1 MHVKTYCLQ
10 SKYLQLES
18 IPNASR
24 DVVNRIPIS
33 ATERTIWPNSS
44 PIASG
49 NAPITSCTVAFGR
62 FDGKDLYPTKEEKGA
77 MLGYTLIS
85 NHAFVDGNKR
95 IGVYVMLTFLEVN
108 GIRIKCTDSELTELG
123 LGVAAGEIKYEELLD
138 WILDHET

>member
-24 DVVNRIPIS
+24 DAVNGIPRT
-33 ATERTIWPNSS
+33 ATERTIWPNYS

-62 FDGKDLYPTKEEKGA
+62 DAIMQKRLSFLD
-77 MLGYTLIS
+77 I
-85 NHAFVDGNKR
+85 FV
-95 IGVYVMLTFLEVN
+95 MSLQ
-108 GIRIKCTDSELTELG
+108 
-123 LGVAAGEIKYEELLD
+123 
-138 WILDHET
+138 

>member
-1 MHVKTYCLQ
+1 MIRFSDDKVKLLYKLMIEETGGTFG
-10 SKYLQLES
+10 
-18 IPNASR
+18 IR
-24 DVVNRIPIS
+24 DENLLNS
-33 ATERTIWPNSS
+33 ALNGVFQT
-44 PIASG
+44 
-49 NAPITSCTVAFGR
+49 
-62 FDGKDLYPTKEEKGA
+62 FDGKDLYHTKEEKGA

-108 GIRIKCTDSELTELG
+108 GIRIKCTDRELIELG